1 MGEAEQ
7 VGNVDTRPS
16 RRGLTIGLLICVVAI
31 AFEAMAV
38 LTAMPAAAKD
48 LGDVDLYAWAFTA
61 FGLAQTSAIAAAGQF
76 SDRVGPKAPM
86 MVGFVVFAVGL
97 VVAGSAPT
105 MPMLLLGRFIQ
116 GLGGGTMNLAVMV
129 LVARVFD
136 EQERAR
142 MLTGFSAAWMGPSFL
157 GPPIAAWLTVNASWH
172 WVFWS
177 VLPVLLIAGALI
189 VRPLLRAELPPH
201 EEVPVNKRQLWSAA
215 LVALGAM
222 GVQLA
227 GQRIEWWSLP
237 WLVGGLALLWFGLPV
252 LLPAG
257 FRFSGRGL
265 DAVIGTRAAISAG
278 YAGAQSFL
286 PLMLVQ
292 AEGFSLQTAGIF
304 ITTGSVGWMAG
315 AWLQSQPWLR
325 LRRDLIITVGAGS
338 TAGGLAALAVA
349 GWLPGRLVPLSVAGW
364 VLAGLGMG
372 LAVASTSLAV
382 MQLSSPVEIGRNTS
396 SLQVGEALGAGI
408 GAGLAG
414 TMFVLGSSQGN
425 PTLGFGGL
433 LTVMAVLGL
442 LSLAAAVR
450 VGAVENHSVTL

>member
-1 MGEAEQ
+1 MGEAQQ

-61 FGLAQTSAIAAAGQF
+61 FGLAQTFAIVAAGQF

-105 MPMLLLGRFIQ
+105 MPLLLLGRFIQ

-157 GPPIAAWLTVNASWH
+157 GPPIAAWLTDQRVLALG
-172 WVFWS
+172 VLVGAAAAAPRRRPDRPS
-177 VLPVLLIAGALI
+177 VAA
-189 VRPLLRAELPPH
+189 RRTAAARARW
-201 EEVPVNKRQLWSAA
+201 PVNKRQLWSAA

-227 GQRIEWWSLP
+227 GQRIEWWSLR
-237 WLVGGLALLWFGLPV
+237 LAGRWPRAAVVRPAGPACR
-252 LLPAG
+252 AG

-315 AWLQSQPWLR
+315 AWLQSRPWLR
-325 LRRDLIITVGAGS
+325 LRRDLIIIVGAGS
-338 TAGGLAALAVA
+338 TRRRTRRRLAVA
-349 GWLPGRLVPLSVAGW
+349 GWLPGRLVPL
-364 VLAGLGMG
+364 
-372 LAVASTSLAV
+372 T
-382 MQLSSPVEIGRNTS
+382 RRR
-396 SLQVGEALGAGI
+396 LGAGRARH
-408 GAGLAG
+408 GTGRRQHVAGRD
-414 TMFVLGSSQGN
+414 
-425 PTLGFGGL
+425 
-433 LTVMAVLGL
+433 
-442 LSLAAAVR
+442 AAVDAR
-450 VGAVENHSVTL
+450 WRSEGTRPRCRWGRRWGPASARASPAPCSSSAPARGTRPLASAGS

>member
-1 MGEAEQ
+1 MSGEVAAGTVTQ
-7 VGNVDTRPS
+7 PS

-61 FGLAQTSAIAAAGQF
+61 FGLAQTFAIVAAGQF

-86 MVGFVVFAVGL
+86 MVGFVVFAIGL
-97 VVAGSAPT
+97 VLAGSAPT
-105 MPMLLLGRFIQ
+105 MPLLLLGRFVQ

-157 GPPIAAWLTVNASWH
+157 GPPIAAWLTENMSWH

-177 VLPVLLIAGALI
+177 VLPLLLFAGALI
-189 VRPLLRAELPPH
+189 LRPLLRAELPPH
-201 EEVPVNKRQLWSAA
+201 ENVAVNRRQLWSAA

-222 GVQLA
+222 GLQLA
-227 GQRIEWWSLP
+227 GQRIEWWSVA
-237 WLVGGLALLWFGLPV
+237 WLAGGLALLWFGLPA

-257 FRFSGRGL
+257 FRIGGRGL

-292 AEGFSLQTAGIF
+292 AEGFSLQNAGIF

-315 AWLQSQPWLR
+315 AWLQSRPWLR
-325 LRRDLIITVGAGS
+325 LRRDLIIIVGAGS
-338 TAGGLAALAVA
+338 LAVGLVA
-349 GWLPGRLVPLSVAGW
+349 IAIAAWLPGRLVPLTVAGW

-382 MQLSSPVEIGRNTS
+382 MQLSAPVEIGRNTS
-396 SLQVGEALGAGI
+396 SLQVGEALGGGI

-414 TMFVLGSSQGN
+414 TMFVLGTSQAN

-433 LTVMAVLGL
+433 LTLMAM
-442 LSLAAAVR
+442 LSLFGLAAAVR
-450 VGAVENHSVTL
+450 VGEVENHSVSL

>member
-1 MGEAEQ
+1 
-7 VGNVDTRPS
+7 
-16 RRGLTIGLLICVVAI
+16 LLLCVVAI

-38 LTAMPAAAKD
+38 LTAMPAAAAD
-48 LGDVDLYAWAFTA
+48 LGDLDLYAWAFTA
-61 FGLAQTSAIAAAGQF
+61 FGLAQTFAIVAAGQF
-76 SDRVGPKAPM
+76 SDRVGPKTPM
-86 MVGFVVFAVGL
+86 IFGFVVFAVGL

-105 MPMLLLGRFIQ
+105 MPLLLVGRFIQ

-142 MLTGFSAAWMGPSFL
+142 ILTGFSAAWMGPSFL
-157 GPPIAAWLTVNASWH
+157 GPPIAAWLTEQASWH

-177 VLPVLLIAGALI
+177 VLPFLLLAGALI
-189 VRPLLRAELPPH
+189 LRPLLRAELPPH
-201 EEVPVNKRQLWSAA
+201 EDVPLDRRQLWSAA

-222 GVQLA
+222 ALQLA
-227 GQRIEWWSLP
+227 GQRIEWWSLA
-237 WLVGGLALLWFGLPV
+237 WLTAGGLLLWFGLPA

-257 FRFSGRGL
+257 FRPSGRGL

-286 PLMLVQ
+286 PLVLVQ
-292 AEGFSLQTAGIF
+292 AEGFSLQSAGVF
-304 ITTGSVGWMAG
+304 ITTGSIGWMAG
-315 AWLQSQPWLR
+315 AWLQSRPWLR
-325 LRRDLIITVGAGS
+325 LRRDWIIIAGASS
-338 TAGGLAALAVA
+338 TAAGLLATAVA
-349 GWLPGRLVPLSVAGW
+349 GWMPGRLVALTVAGW

-382 MQLSSPVEIGRNTS
+382 MQLSAPVEIGRNTS
-396 SLQVGEALGAGI
+396 SLQVGEALGASI

-414 TMFVLGSSQGN
+414 TMFVLGASQGN
-425 PTLGFGGL
+425 QTLGFGGL
-433 LTVMAVLGL
+433 LTLMAL
-442 LSLAAAVR
+442 LSLAGVAAALR